1 MAASR
6 AVLIPMT
13 GIAGIDYSIS
23 CPALAILPDSKPFL
37 FENVKFFFTTEKKKY
52 AGGFETQFTGILQP
66 ADYLNNAERFA
77 FNGTTFATLCSDH
90 GVSECGIEDYAF
102 AAKGL
107 VFQIGEHTGV
117 LKHMLWQKSIQL
129 KYHSP
134 MSLKKL
140 ATGKGNA
147 KKPDM
152 HAAFVAETG
161 VDLTQ
166 VFGTKKA
173 DVSPV
178 SDLVDAYFCLK
189 ATVLGIDQ

>member
-1 MAASR
+1 MC
-6 AVLIPMT
+6 

-52 AGGFETQFTGILQP
+52 AKDFGRQFTGILQP
-66 ADYLNNAERFA
+66 NDYLNNAERFA
-77 FNGTTFATLCSDH
+77 FNGTTFSNICSEYK
-90 GVSECGIEDYAF
+90 VSTCGIEDYAF

-117 LKHMLWQKSIQL
+117 LKHMLWQKSIWL

-166 VFGTKKA
+166 MFGTKTA
-173 DVSPV
+173 AESPV

-189 ATVLGIDQ
+189 ATILGVDP